1 MSQMTVLR
9 LWLLGPGVDSSVVQH
24 SGGQLTRRGGNC
36 DLFDDPVGKVF
47 KGRIAFDSWTTSDIN
62 MERVFLLF
70 RNLIHQSNQKIC
82 AQSILLS
89 LTHTHPIQLP
99 MVVHLVIKI
108 PRELMRQMAFFAT
121 EMMIHSCSSPFMAA
135 TNAR

>member
-62 MERVFLLF
+62 MERRFLLF

-89 LTHTHPIQLP
+89 LTHTHPIQP
-99 MVVHLVIKI
+99 SIGVEMVINV
-108 PRELMRQMAFFAT
+108 PRRILAKSGFLGVKQG
-121 EMMIHSCSSPFMAA
+121 
-135 TNAR
+135 